1 MIPTKFHLNLNSAKS
16 RKLNMS
22 YLNEQQKL
30 IERGL
35 QWHEFSSHYYYGS
48 RQMERPKFL
57 LQRRAMFRNIQKLNE
72 KN

>member
-1 MIPTKFHLNLNSAKS
+1 
-16 RKLNMS
+16 MS

-57 LQRRAMFRNIQKLNE
+57 LQRRAMFRNIQKLNK